1 MKRRSIYST
10 FILLLT
16 ILTGCGSK
24 LPEMTY
30 EQQEAIVDY
39 AASTVMKYMRDNNSR
54 LVDLSLYDNVETTIE
69 ETETVGM
76 DPVIDTE
83 TIDISEDGNQL
94 SILEVL
100 HLSDIELQFTD
111 YKVLDT
117 YPTKES
123 DNPYFTLDASKG
135 KKLLVLSFTLE
146 NLLQDNKD
154 VDLISVAPSFYVTIN
169 DAIKKNVLSTMLLD
183 DLGTYRGELP
193 ALGEV
198 NLVLIVELDEEN
210 TTAIEQIK
218 LTVSTDVGK
227 TTIPLQ

>member
-1 MKRRSIYST
+1 MKRRSIYSV
-10 FILLLT
+10 FFLLFMV
-16 ILTGCGSK
+16 LTGCGSK

-54 LVDLSLYDNVETTIE
+54 LVDLSLYDNKEITTE

-100 HLSDIELQFTD
+100 HLSDMQLQFTD

-117 YPTKES
+117 YPSKES

-135 KKLLVLSFTLE
+135 KKLLVLSFTLQ

-169 DAIKKNVLSTMLLD
+169 DTIKKNVLSTMLLD

-193 ALGEV
+193 ASGEV
-198 NLVLIVELDEEN
+198 NLVLIVELEEEN
-210 TTAIEQIK
+210 TTAIDQMK

>member
-1 MKRRSIYST
+1 MKRKSIYST

-117 YPTKES
+117 YPSEES

-135 KKLLVLSFTLE
+135 KKLLVLSFTLQ

-169 DAIKKNVLSTMLLD
+169 DSIKKNVLSTMLLD

-198 NLVLIVELDEEN
+198 NLVLIVELEEEN
-210 TTAIEQIK
+210 TTAIDQMK